1 MAELTELHGNEIAA
15 ALIPTTVTLITAR
28 DENGDDKVATIA
40 WVMPISH
47 EPSLIAVAIRP
58 GGLTSNAMASSGC
71 FVVTVL
77 PTDGAQKAIVCGK
90 KSGVDDRVGQAGL
103 ELSLAR
109 CVDACRVEQ
118 AVSWIECELVEHR
131 IYGDHEL
138 FIGRTL
144 IAETRGQLD
153 GQGKLIP
160 ERPLLMGQR
169 GCFGHFEED

>member
-1 MAELTELHGNEIAA
+1 MTELTELHGNEIAT
-15 ALIPTTVTLITAR
+15 ALIPTTVTLVTAR
-28 DENGDDKVATIA
+28 GEEGIDRVATIA

-58 GGLTSNAMASSGC
+58 GGLTSTAMASSGC
-71 FVVTVL
+71 FVVNVL
-77 PTDGAQKAIVCGK
+77 PADGAQMAIVCGTK
-90 KSGVDDRVGQAGL
+90 HGVDDRVTAAGL
-103 ELSLAR
+103 ELSPAR
-109 CVDACRVEQ
+109 RVNASRVEQ
-118 AVSWIECELVEHR
+118 AVSWVECGLVEHR

-144 IAETRGQLD
+144 IAETRGRLD